1 MRILLVEDDEMIGEG
16 VVDGLKAEGY
26 AVDWV
31 QDGNSALIAL
41 RTTPFSL
48 VILDLGLPGKDGI
61 SVLQEV
67 RSQRMHVPVLVTTAR
82 DTVSDRVKG
91 LDAGA
96 DDYLVKPFDL
106 DELSARI
113 RALLRRSAAS
123 PRLSAANSSSSRK
136 PAKSFSAA
144 SRYCSPPRSMPF
156 LWRLPTVRALC
167 SRAASS
173 KKSSTTGIPP
183 WAPTPSK
190 CTCIT

>member
-1 MRILLVEDDEMIGEG
+1 MRILLVEDDQMIGEG

-67 RSQRMHVPVLVTTAR
+67 RSRRIHTPVLVTTAR

-96 DDYLVKPFDL
+96 DDYLIKPY
-106 DELSARI
+106 
-113 RALLRRSAAS
+113 S
-123 PRLSAANSSSSRK
+123 PRELVAR
-136 PAKSFSAA
+136 
-144 SRYCSPPRSMPF
+144 
-156 LWRLPTVRALC
+156 VRALFR
-167 SRAASS
+167 RAHQADEPAVEVLDFGDLVIDISGHKILVEDKEVDLTASEF
-173 KKSSTTGIPP
+173 KLRTTLARLSGRVYNCMELVEKVLGYDIEG
-183 WAPTPSK
+183 
-190 CTCIT
+190 

>member
-106 DELSARI
+106 DELSEI
-113 RALLRRSAAS
+113 GRAH
-123 PRLSAANSSSSRK
+123 
-136 PAKSFSAA
+136 
-144 SRYCSPPRSMPF
+144 
-156 LWRLPTVRALC
+156 V
-167 SRAASS
+167 
-173 KKSSTTGIPP
+173 
-183 WAPTPSK
+183 
-190 CTCIT
+190 

>member
-106 DELSARI
+106 KVLFLTLSD
-113 RALLRRSAAS
+113 
-123 PRLSAANSSSSRK
+123 
-136 PAKSFSAA
+136 
-144 SRYCSPPRSMPF
+144 
-156 LWRLPTVRALC
+156 
-167 SRAASS
+167 
-173 KKSSTTGIPP
+173 
-183 WAPTPSK
+183 
-190 CTCIT
+190 